1 MLFCLIAAFAFA
13 APDPQSAPA
22 DRVRA
27 EELARSGHS
36 MEALGLFEGIAGQDP
51 GDIEARLWTARLK
64 LRVGRTQEA
73 ETDFRSVIADHP
85 KDIDA
90 RIGLG
95 ATLTRKGQWAEA
107 QAILEEVEREAP
119 ANADLL
125 AALARAFRR
134 GSDDRRALE
143 YFARAKALAPNDP
156 DVVEGYEAALR
167 SYGHQIQFEGFG
179 DQSSAGVNTGSGE
192 LRVSLRTLPRLH
204 VEGSAR
210 LQQRAGISDVLGGG
224 GVLWRTSRA
233 TTVGIRAS
241 GGPGN
246 TVLPT
251 SDFSADVVYYARI
264 FESGATFRRLTFAG
278 DPVVAA
284 SPLFAWDPGGRWR
297 LDTRYTFS
305 QVSFA
310 ATSEA
315 SGDHSVLV
323 RETFRGWR
331 RVAIHGS
338 YAYGIESFEDL
349 TVDRLR
355 SLDATTLAAGM
366 RISVPSNTLL
376 NTTWEHQWRSN
387 DTIVD
392 RLTVSVTQF
401 FP

>member
-1 MLFCLIAAFAFA
+1 
-13 APDPQSAPA
+13 
-22 DRVRA
+22 
-27 EELARSGHS
+27 
-36 MEALGLFEGIAGQDP
+36 
-51 GDIEARLWTARLK
+51 
-64 LRVGRTQEA
+64 
-73 ETDFRSVIADHP
+73 
-85 KDIDA
+85 
-90 RIGLG
+90 
-95 ATLTRKGQWAEA
+95 LTRKGQWAEA

-134 GSDDRRALE
+134 GSDDHRALG

-179 DQSSAGVNTGSGE
+179 DQSSGGVHSGSGE
-192 LRVSLRTLPRLH
+192 LRLLVRTLPRLH
-204 VEGSAR
+204 IEGSAR
-210 LQQRAGISDVLGGG
+210 VQERAGVSDVLGGG

-233 TTVGIRAS
+233 TTVGIRAT
-241 GGPGN
+241 GGSGN

-251 SDFSADVVYYARI
+251 SDFSATVVHYAGI
-264 FESGATFRRLTFAG
+264 FESGGTFRRLTFAG
-278 DPVVAA
+278 DKVVAA
-284 SPLFAWDPGGRWR
+284 SPTLVWDPGGRWR

-310 ATSEA
+310 ATGEA

-323 RETFRGWR
+323 RETFRRWR
-331 RVAIHGS
+331 RVAIHTT

-349 TVDRLR
+349 TADRLR

-387 DTIVD
+387 DTTVD
-392 RLTVSVTQF
+392 RFTVSVAQF